1 MKLYKYYYGI
11 CEHRLC
17 AQVIESDKKQVGV
30 IGEDR
35 FLYLKSRD
43 DDRAKQLFA
52 EDEARKANESG
63 SKEMAQKHS
72 RRIQVILSEPVLEVR
87 KNV

>member
-11 CEHRLC
+11 CEHKLC
-17 AQVIESDKKQVGV
+17 VQTTESDKKQIGV
-30 IGEDR
+30 IGEDG
-35 FLYLKSRD
+35 FLYLRFRND
-43 DDRAKQLFA
+43 DFAKQLFT
-52 EDEARKANESG
+52 EMEARKANESE

-72 RRIQVILSEPVLEVR
+72 RRIRVILSEPVLEVR